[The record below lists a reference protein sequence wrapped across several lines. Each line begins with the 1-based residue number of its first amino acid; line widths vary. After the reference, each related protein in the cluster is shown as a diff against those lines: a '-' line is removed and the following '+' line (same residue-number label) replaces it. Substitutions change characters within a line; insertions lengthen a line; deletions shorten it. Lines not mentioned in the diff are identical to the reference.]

1 MIKLTDLND
10 NAKQKFFLPL
20 DLQEKVQF
28 RLYFMPTQSAWFF
41 DFNYK
46 DREFN
51 GNKLVLGA
59 NILRMY
65 KNIIPFGL
73 MVSAD
78 FHIEPFKLDD
88 FSSGRVK
95 LYVLEKEDVSFV
107 EGKVFN
113 IDEQ

>member
-1 MIKLTDLND
+1 MIELTNLSD

-20 DLQEKVQF
+20 DSQEKIQF
-28 RLYFMPTQSAWFF
+28 NLYFMPTQSAWFF

-46 DREFN
+46 DRAFN

-73 MVSAD
+73 MVYAD

-95 LYVLEKEDVSFV
+95 LFVLEKEDVSFF

-113 IDEQ
+113 IDE

>member
-1 MIKLTDLND
+1 MIELTDLND

-20 DLQEKVQF
+20 DLQEKVRF
-28 RLYFMPTQSAWFF
+28 KLYFMPTQSAWFF

-73 MVSAD
+73 MVYAD

-113 IDEQ
+113 IDE